1 MVFVNSKK
9 QGYKMKLPN
18 FIYNKTSHF
27 FNDLCKPEIIF
38 IIALCCFPI
47 FMLLPSLKIIWICT
61 FCFFILTLL
70 KRGKVL
76 ILPSILITIGIVF
89 FALLSPAGK
98 VILTIKS
105 FNITQEAL
113 YGGLHRAGILVGMV
127 FLSQFSVS
135 PKLHFPGKIGFFLSQ
150 MFTYF
155 DALTA
160 QRISLKPGTIIDSI
174 DEKLL
179 KIWND
184 TAENQ
189 EI

>member
-1 MVFVNSKK
+1 MVLINSAK
-9 QGYKMKLPN
+9 QGVSMKLPG

-27 FNDLCKPEIIF
+27 FNDVCKAEVLF

-47 FMLLPSLKIIWICT
+47 FMLLPSVLVIWICT
-61 FCFFILTLL
+61 AVFFVLTLL
-70 KRGKVL
+70 RRGKVL
-76 ILPSILITIGIVF
+76 ILPSILITLGIVF

-98 VILTIKS
+98 VLLTIKS

-113 YGGLHRAGILVGMV
+113 YSGLHRSGILVGMV
-127 FLSQFSVS
+127 FLSQFAVS
-135 PKLHFPGKIGFFLSQ
+135 SKLHFPGKIGFFLSQ

-160 QRISLKPGTIIDSI
+160 QRISLKPGTIIESI

-184 TAENQ
+184 TVESQ
-189 EI
+189 EK